1 MAYEVWNYFKCS
13 KKKHGEMEYTGDGNY
28 VCPVCG
34 ETYHDYEFDEEDDE
48 YESLSVYDAALI
60 WASRGKD
67 EDYTFG
73 YSEEEL
79 ENAL

>member
-1 MAYEVWNYFKCS
+1 MGYEIWKFQCS
-13 KKKHGEMEYTGDGNY
+13 NREHGEMDYTGDGNY

-34 ETYHDYEFDEEDDE
+34 ETYHDNEFDDDDNDD
-48 YESLSVYDAALI
+48 ESLSVYDLALI
-60 WASRGKD
+60 WASHGKD

-79 ENAL
+79 EAAL